1 MKTNP
6 FLSST
11 YISSHSNLSIPPK
24 PNQEISV
31 SSKEDSSP
39 IYKITNVKQVLNIED
54 LQSNLQVT
62 LTGYVKAPLGNN
74 MYQFMDD
81 TGSIDVKIDS
91 IKWLRQ
97 SITSITKVQLTGKI
111 EKKHSIV
118 KVNVDTLRI
127 L

>member
-11 YISSHSNLSIPPK
+11 YISSNSNLSIPPK

>member
-1 MKTNP
+1 
-6 FLSST
+6 
-11 YISSHSNLSIPPK
+11 
-24 PNQEISV
+24 
-31 SSKEDSSP
+31 
-39 IYKITNVKQVLNIED
+39 
-54 LQSNLQVT
+54 
-62 LTGYVKAPLGNN
+62 
-74 MYQFMDD
+74 MDD